1 MPGACYS
8 VLTADTSSPED
19 RFAVNEPPPPAPLPP
34 NNKNIDTL
42 RAMMAKPMSEQIAA
56 TAPAI
61 SQPIQAPTQ
70 PEKTILFGTDNINAD
85 QSHSTPPPPSPKVAP
100 LSPRPEPQSAPPAP
114 VHAAHSIHPELDI
127 PTLAPKQSTSTPPT
141 VPPSPKQ
148 PSIASTPMMT
158 PESSVIRPTSWTKLK
173 HLGSGA
179 FGQVCL
185 ALNNQTGEFFAV
197 KQLPLTKAAG
207 RKKEVAK
214 HAKDLEA
221 EVKVLSQLR
230 NEYIVQYLG
239 TERTE
244 DSLNIFLEY
253 VAGGSLH
260 DLIKSSPLSCLQE
273 TTVQAYTKQ
282 ILLGL
287 EYLHKERIMHR
298 DIKGANILVGSN
310 GRIKLADFGA
320 SKKISELATVGA
332 DAGATGGT
340 MSMRGTPYWVSSNF

>member
-1 MPGACYS
+1 
-8 VLTADTSSPED
+8 
-19 RFAVNEPPPPAPLPP
+19 
-34 NNKNIDTL
+34 
-42 RAMMAKPMSEQIAA
+42 MAKAA
-56 TAPAI
+56 QNEKVSPPAI
-61 SQPIQAPTQ
+61 SEAPVQPQKA
-70 PEKTILFGTDNINAD
+70 ILFGTQNINAD
-85 QSHSTPPPPSPKVAP
+85 LSTPPPPSPQPAP
-100 LSPRPEPQSAPPAP
+100 PASPRLEPQSVLPIPFHEP
-114 VHAAHSIHPELDI
+114 QDI
-127 PTLAPKQSTSTPPT
+127 SHIIADIDMATPAPKQQAAALPSS

-148 PSIASTPMMT
+148 
-158 PESSVIRPTSWTKLK
+158 SSVTTPAPTPSEAVISRPTSWTKLK

-260 DLIKSSPLSCLQE
+260 DLIKNSGSLPE
-273 TTVQAYTKQ
+273 TLVQVYTKQ
-282 ILLGL
+282 ILMGL

-340 MSMRGTPYWVSSNF
+340 MSMRGTPYWVSR

>member
-1 MPGACYS
+1 
-8 VLTADTSSPED
+8 
-19 RFAVNEPPPPAPLPP
+19 
-34 NNKNIDTL
+34 
-42 RAMMAKPMSEQIAA
+42 MAKTAQNEHVAAPTIAD
-56 TAPAI
+56 AP
-61 SQPIQAPTQ
+61 SQPS
-70 PEKTILFGTDNINAD
+70 KTILFGTQNINAEL
-85 QSHSTPPPPSPKVAP
+85 STPPPPSPKALP
-100 LSPRPEPQSAPPAP
+100 PPSPKNEPSSAPSVHEVQDLPP
-114 VHAAHSIHPELDI
+114 VTAEIAASTPV
-127 PTLAPKQSTSTPPT
+127 PKQQADVQPCS

-148 PSIASTPMMT
+148 PSATSIFFTPISSEMMI
-158 PESSVIRPTSWTKLK
+158 SRPTSWTKLK

-260 DLIKSSPLSCLQE
+260 DLIRNSGSLPE
-273 TTVQAYTKQ
+273 TLVQVYTKQ
-282 ILLGL
+282 ILMGL

-340 MSMRGTPYWVSSNF
+340 MSMRGTPYWVSVPSARGQSKCILFTPLFLFRWHLR